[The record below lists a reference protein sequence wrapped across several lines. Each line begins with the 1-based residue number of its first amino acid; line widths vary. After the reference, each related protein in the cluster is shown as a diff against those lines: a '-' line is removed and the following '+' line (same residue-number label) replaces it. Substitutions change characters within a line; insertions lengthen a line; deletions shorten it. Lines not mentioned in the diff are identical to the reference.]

1 MRILTIG
8 VILLSLI
15 GCSKN
20 SNAETNTSTDIL
32 LSQDENA
39 SVDTLL
45 LVESTDI
52 ESIPFVILRMNR
64 NDSYIT
70 MADSVM
76 PSVSDSA
83 VALCVEA
90 AFTGELLKDFKSTNV
105 AGDYVIDGVLHK
117 GYNCKANTGFL
128 YADKTIYTISSSEH
142 CEEWIGKA
150 QKSGGSLFQQIL
162 IVQNGKNVYS
172 GAPITP
178 TTPNIYRA
186 ACIMNDGNFAVIQS
200 IKALPLKS
208 FIESLIKLGVSDAL
222 YLDMGKGWNYGWYR
236 QTVMDS
242 PIMLFEYRTQYQTNW
257 LLIKAKNGN
266 EKN

>member
-1 MRILTIG
+1 MKSLFAGFIAFTIASCVSPNNAG
-8 VILLSLI
+8 DYSDTGDIE
-15 GCSKN
+15 KN
-20 SNAETNTSTDIL
+20 SVVTML
-32 LSQDENA
+32 FVENLT
-39 SVDTLL
+39 VDGMKFLK
-45 LVESTDI
+45 
-52 ESIPFVILRMNR
+52 FQMNPAT
-64 NDSYIT
+64 SYIT
-70 MADSVM
+70 MVDSVM
-76 PSVSDSA
+76 PSQSDSTI
-83 VALCVEA
+83 ALCVEA
-90 AFTGELLKDFKSTNV
+90 AFTGELLKDFKTTNIG
-105 AGDYVIDGVLHK
+105 GDYVIDGTFHK
-117 GYNCKANTGFL
+117 GYKCNANTGFL
-128 YADKTIYTISSSEH
+128 YANKTIYTISPSEY
-142 CEEWIGKA
+142 CNEWIEKA

-172 GAPITP
+172 GAPIKP